1 MGLCNGEVVHGIAG
15 YNEHTPQRLV
25 GTMRKNLTTTIR
37 RVDQIE
43 VKSDTSPR
51 WYGKTQQNLVAVS
64 QESEEEIQTIPI
76 LPADTLHQEI
86 GGARTLNRLE
96 QNCET

>member
-1 MGLCNGEVVHGIAG
+1 MAHGIAG
-15 YNEHTPQRLV
+15 YSAPTLLRLV
-25 GTMRKNLTTTIR
+25 GTTEKNLTTTMR
-37 RVDQIE
+37 QVDQME

-64 QESEEEIQTIPI
+64 HESGEVIQTIPI
-76 LPADTLHQEI
+76 LPADTLHREI

-96 QNCET
+96 QNNCET